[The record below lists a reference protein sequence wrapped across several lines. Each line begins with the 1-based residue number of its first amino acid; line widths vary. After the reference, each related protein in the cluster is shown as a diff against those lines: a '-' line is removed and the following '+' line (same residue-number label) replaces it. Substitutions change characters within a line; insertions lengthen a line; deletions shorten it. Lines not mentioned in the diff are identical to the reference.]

1 MSSRVYIGNLSSRAS
16 ERDVEDFFRGF
27 GKIRD
32 VILKSGFGFVEFDDT
47 RDAADAVEELN
58 GRDLCG
64 ERVKIELSRRNGRDD
79 RGGDRRRGDDRG
91 GRSNKR
97 EKYGPPVQTRYRLLV
112 DNLSTRCSWQ
122 DLKDL
127 MRQAGEV
134 TFADAHKK
142 EPNHAVVY
150 INGRRIKLTD
160 DSQSGGGR
168 GSRSRSPRSRSPR
181 SKSRSRSPRSRTAS
195 RSRTR
200 SPPPPPSRSRSG
212 SPAEDEK

>member
-1 MSSRVYIGNLSSRAS
+1 MN
-16 ERDVEDFFRGF
+16 FFRGF

-79 RGGDRRRGDDRG
+79 RGGDRRRFDDRGGFGFVEFDDTRDAADAVEELNGRDLCGERVKIELSRRNGRDDRGGDRRRFDDRG

-122 DLKDL
+122 
-127 MRQAGEV
+127 V
-134 TFADAHKK
+134 
-142 EPNHAVVY
+142 N
-150 INGRRIKLTD
+150 KL
-160 DSQSGGGR
+160 
-168 GSRSRSPRSRSPR
+168 
-181 SKSRSRSPRSRTAS
+181 
-195 RSRTR
+195 
-200 SPPPPPSRSRSG
+200 
-212 SPAEDEK
+212 